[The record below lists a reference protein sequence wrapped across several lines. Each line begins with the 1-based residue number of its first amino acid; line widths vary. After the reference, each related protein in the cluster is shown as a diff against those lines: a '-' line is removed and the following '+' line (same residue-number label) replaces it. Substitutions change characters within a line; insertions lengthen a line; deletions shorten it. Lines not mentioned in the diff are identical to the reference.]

1 MIEMKDLMETSLVA
15 QLLEKGGRIEPLIVE
30 NSKSDGLG
38 LCNPSIWHKEGPIL
52 PTTKVS
58 PNKNMSLI

>member
-38 LCNPSIWHKEGPIL
+38 LCNPSI
-52 PTTKVS
+52 
-58 PNKNMSLI
+58 